1 MATMKMKEISID
13 NLNKAERKIAVGK
26 WRKLGS
32 AVILLLVL
40 SGGVY
45 AALRMIAGDT
55 VASRFAVTKMVC
67 PACVVTVKEITTK
80 LPGVVETDVSLA
92 AQDVTVKYREKQ
104 ITPDQI
110 KDAIVKAGYPTKID
124 GVFTLEGAG
133 KDDPVVALV
142 NGKPIFKKDVSTPL
156 YADKLN
162 PTTKDPA
169 MSFFSVVGKE
179 ILLQAADK
187 QTVVVQ
193 PQEVESEMQE
203 VFKEK
208 GVSPAEFQK
217 LIQEKFG
224 ANEKYFQMVSQ
235 RLGLK
240 KLIADHVVSGIND
253 PEEKTRK
260 TLEWVGVQ
268 FKDADVKIVDPT
280 FKEVVH
286 ASAGQD
292 DWKVFWPRMISASSE
307 LKTILVQ

>member
-1 MATMKMKEISID
+1 MAEIKMKEISID
-13 NLNKAERKIAVGK
+13 NLNKAERKISVGK
-26 WRKLGS
+26 WRKLGF
-32 AVILLLVL
+32 AVLLLLVL

-45 AALRMIAGDT
+45 AAFRMIAGEI
-55 VASRFAVTKMVC
+55 VASRFTVTKMVC
-67 PACVVTVKEITTK
+67 PACVVTVKDITSK

-92 AQDVTVKYREKQ
+92 GQDVTVKFREKQ

-110 KDAIVKAGYPTKID
+110 KDAIAKAGYPTKVD
-124 GVFTLEGAG
+124 GVFTLQGIG
-133 KDDPVVALV
+133 KDDFVVAFV
-142 NGKPIFKKDVSTPL
+142 NGRPIFKKDVLTPI
-156 YADKLN
+156 YADKVSQ
-162 PTTKDPA
+162 TSKDPA
-169 MSFFSVVGKE
+169 LSFFSVVGKE

-193 PQEVESEMQE
+193 PQEVETEMEE

-208 GVSPAEFQK
+208 GVSPEEFQK
-217 LIQEKFG
+217 LILEKFG

-240 KLIADHVVSGIND
+240 KLISDHVVSGISD

-260 TLEWVGVQ
+260 TLEWVGAQ
-268 FKDADVKIVDPT
+268 FKDADVKIVDPA

-307 LKTILVQ
+307 LKTVLVQ